1 MSAIGTKRTS
11 LVALHMSAF
20 GPKADIAPVLCSEDW
35 IDHPPDSV
43 SRCRELIAVAVSQI
57 DGDPIVGDSLV
68 DPALEI
74 TVAHFKKIIA
84 LQRAGRR
91 NPMTHGKRGAIL
103 TANVLVG
110 RSVRHRSTIG
120 LARHRSYGRAAT
132 VDKIEQPMGNRAF
145 CRMSAFEGKADMAIA
160 LRNVCLRP
168 KADICP
174 AQTVF
179 TSPQG
184 CPATI
189 CSYAPRHGNRSN
201 QALDLEILRAR
212 YALYE
217 RTGRILKA
225 LAPVCAAL
233 LSVGAVVA
241 LIKIFERDVVFG
253 TIFVTVVLVCAL
265 DFLADFFFR
274 QIPPY
279 SLDRH
284 RIDVCNYLQQ
294 PLVI

>member
-1 MSAIGTKRTS
+1 M
-11 LVALHMSAF
+11 
-20 GPKADIAPVLCSEDW
+20 
-35 IDHPPDSV
+35 
-43 SRCRELIAVAVSQI
+43 
-57 DGDPIVGDSLV
+57 
-68 DPALEI
+68 
-74 TVAHFKKIIA
+74 
-84 LQRAGRR
+84 
-91 NPMTHGKRGAIL
+91 

-120 LARHRSYGRAAT
+120 IARHRSYGRAAT

-189 CSYAPRHGNRSN
+189 CSYAPRHETA
-201 QALDLEILRAR
+201 QMKHDLEILRAR

-225 LAPVCAAL
+225 LALCAPRSLAL
-233 LSVGAVVA
+233 VRLWRSSKYSSATSCSVRFSSQWCLSA
-241 LIKIFERDVVFG
+241 FG
-253 TIFVTVVLVCAL
+253 FFGRL
-265 DFLADFFFR
+265 FFR